1 MDTKRL
7 VIVAVGGQ
15 GNLLASSVLGE
26 ACLLAEVPMRMSEI
40 HGMAQRGGVVES
52 ALIFGDAQSPIISDG
67 DADVLMGFEPAET
80 LRALGKCNARSVVI
94 TNLAPLMPFTVNIGM
109 GVYPDLKKLQEL
121 IRAKTARLIAFNAA
135 TLAREAGNVLSVNM
149 VLLGALTQTGVLPLT
164 AEHVKSAM
172 RRKTKP
178 AFLDGNLKAF
188 EMGVA
193 AARNS
198 WCRSRLRTCLS
209 KTDIPCRP
217 ARHKRANRGED
228 EDHGDQSTRRQKDR
242 PGVLG

>member
-7 VIVAVGGQ
+7 VMVAVGGQ

-26 ACLLAEVPMRMSEI
+26 AALLAGVPMRMSEI

-164 AEHVKSAM
+164 AEHVKAAM
-172 RRKTKP
+172 RRKTKA

-193 AARNS
+193 AAQNS
-198 WCRSRLRTCLS
+198 
-209 KTDIPCRP
+209 
-217 ARHKRANRGED
+217 
-228 EDHGDQSTRRQKDR
+228 
-242 PGVLG
+242 

>member
-7 VIVAVGGQ
+7 VMVAVGGQ

-26 ACLLAEVPMRMSEI
+26 AALLAGVPMRMSEI

-52 ALIFGDAQSPIISDG
+52 ALIFGNAQSTIISDG

-94 TNLAPLMPFTVNIGM
+94 TNLAPLMPFTVNIGQ
-109 GVYPDLKKLQEL
+109 GAYPDLQKLQEL
-121 IRAKTARLIAFNAA
+121 IRAKTARLIAFNAT

-164 AEHVKSAM
+164 AEHVKAAM

-193 AARNS
+193 AAQN
-198 WCRSRLRTCLS
+198 
-209 KTDIPCRP
+209 
-217 ARHKRANRGED
+217 A
-228 EDHGDQSTRRQKDR
+228 
-242 PGVLG
+242 